1 MHSTL
6 TAKPSD
12 DPHDV
17 VVVAPDAIRVAPSD
31 DEISDLLHQAARQ
44 RSDTQTRAAAS
55 DFAAGAMVPEVDTT
69 SFRAAS
75 VNDVPVP
82 GEHRSMAR
90 RALRGFVAL
99 LLAASFGAAAIAWK
113 GYGDVA
119 IKQIAKL
126 TTQIVVI
133 SSLTSEKP
141 ALAVQPEPAAVPADA
156 ANTVSPQPAPAAQT
170 AAEAIAPAAAAPSA
184 DAAQLLQSMT
194 RDLASVRQ
202 EVEQLK
208 AGIAEL
214 KASQPQVSRDVAK
227 TSEVK
232 ASEPNPRPRIAA
244 APPRPAAAR
253 ARKPMPSYPQPQALA
268 APVPST
274 AAASYVPPTT
284 APYVPRQA
292 EPQPPTTGEVLTDPE
307 LTSVPR
313 PPMPLR

>member
-17 VVVAPDAIRVAPSD
+17 VVVAPDAVGVAPSD
-31 DEISDLLHQAARQ
+31 DELSDLLQQAARH
-44 RSDTQTRAAAS
+44 RADAQTRAAP
-55 DFAAGAMVPEVDTT
+55 DFAAGPMVPQVDTT
-69 SFRAAS
+69 FRATS
-75 VNDVPVP
+75 VDDVPVP

-126 TTQIVVI
+126 TTQIVLI

-141 ALAVQPEPAAVPADA
+141 ALSAQPEPAAAPAA
-156 ANTVSPQPAPAAQT
+156 AATAASPQPAPPAQT
-170 AAEAIAPAAAAPSA
+170 AAETATPAAAAPSA
-184 DAAQLLQSMT
+184 DQAQLQSMAS
-194 RDLASVRQ
+194 DLAGVRQ

-208 AGIAEL
+208 ASLAEL
-214 KASQPQVSRDVAK
+214 KASQQQASRDPARNAEVRA
-227 TSEVK
+227 SEVK
-232 ASEPNPRPRIAA
+232 TSGPVPRPKIST
-244 APPRPAAAR
+244 APSRPAAAR
-253 ARKPMPSYPQPQALA
+253 ARKPMPSYPQPQAA
-268 APVPST
+268 
-274 AAASYVPPTT
+274 
-284 APYVPRQA
+284 APYVPPQA
-292 EPQPPTTGEVLTDPE
+292 AAPYMPRPPEPQPQFAAEPVQADPE
-307 LTSVPR
+307 LSTVPR

>member
-12 DPHDV
+12 DPHDFV
-17 VVVAPDAIRVAPSD
+17 VVPPDAVRVAPSD
-31 DEISDLLHQAARQ
+31 DEISDLLQQAARH
-44 RSDTQTRAAAS
+44 RSDTQTRADAS

-90 RALRGFVAL
+90 RALRGIIAL
-99 LLAASFGAAAIAWK
+99 LLAACFGAAAIAWK

-126 TTQIVVI
+126 TTQIVLI

-141 ALAVQPEPAAVPADA
+141 ALAEQPEPAAVPADA
-156 ANTVSPQPAPAAQT
+156 ANNVSPQPAPAAQT
-170 AAEAIAPAAAAPSA
+170 AAEAAAPAAAAPSA
-184 DAAQLLQSMT
+184 DQAQLLQSMT

-227 TSEVK
+227 ASEVK
-232 ASEPNPRPRIAA
+232 ASEPNLRPRISA
-244 APPRPAAAR
+244 APPRPAAVR

-268 APVPST
+268 APVRST

-307 LTSVPR
+307 LTAVPR

>member
-31 DEISDLLHQAARQ
+31 DEISDLLQQAARH

-75 VNDVPVP
+75 VNDVPAP

-90 RALRGFVAL
+90 RALRGFIAL

-119 IKQIAKL
+119 IRQIAKL
-126 TTQIVVI
+126 TTQIVLV

-170 AAEAIAPAAAAPSA
+170 AAEAAAPAAAAPSA
-184 DAAQLLQSMT
+184 DQAQLLQSMT

-214 KASQPQVSRDVAK
+214 KASQPQVSREVAK
-227 TSEVK
+227 ASEVK
-232 ASEPNPRPRIAA
+232 ASEPNLRPRISA

-253 ARKPMPSYPQPQALA
+253 ARKPMPPYPQPQALA

-274 AAASYVPPTT
+274 AASYVPPTT
-284 APYVPRQA
+284 APYIPRQA
-292 EPQPPTTGEVLTDPE
+292 EQQPPATGETLTDPE
-307 LTSVPR
+307 LTLVPR

>member
-1 MHSTL
+1 MGDWTSQLGHWTSSIGILTTRTESREWAYSGQSKATPCAGEATTVSRVPGSGAPTGPNLSTVPPCFGQTAMKVGGRTSRARESSGRLRRYWTEQGAPMHSTL

-31 DEISDLLHQAARQ
+31 DEISDLLQQAARH

-75 VNDVPVP
+75 VNDVPAP

-90 RALRGFVAL
+90 RALRGIIAL

-119 IKQIAKL
+119 IRQIAKL
-126 TTQIVVI
+126 TTQIVLV

-170 AAEAIAPAAAAPSA
+170 AAEAAAPAA
-184 DAAQLLQSMT
+184 
-194 RDLASVRQ
+194 
-202 EVEQLK
+202 
-208 AGIAEL
+208 
-214 KASQPQVSRDVAK
+214 
-227 TSEVK
+227 
-232 ASEPNPRPRIAA
+232 
-244 APPRPAAAR
+244 
-253 ARKPMPSYPQPQALA
+253 
-268 APVPST
+268 
-274 AAASYVPPTT
+274 
-284 APYVPRQA
+284 
-292 EPQPPTTGEVLTDPE
+292 
-307 LTSVPR
+307 
-313 PPMPLR
+313 

>member
-31 DEISDLLHQAARQ
+31 DEISDLLQQAARH

-69 SFRAAS
+69 SFRAAT
-75 VNDVPVP
+75 VNDVPAP

-90 RALRGFVAL
+90 RALRGFIAL

-141 ALAVQPEPAAVPADA
+141 ALSAQPEPAAVPADA
-156 ANTVSPQPAPAAQT
+156 ANTVSQQSVPAAQT
-170 AAEAIAPAAAAPSA
+170 AAEAAAPAAA
-184 DAAQLLQSMT
+184 DQAQLLQSMT

-232 ASEPNPRPRIAA
+232 ASEVKASEVDPRPRIAA

-253 ARKPMPSYPQPQALA
+253 ARKPMPSSPQALA

-284 APYVPRQA
+284 APYMPRQA
-292 EPQPPTTGEVLTDPE
+292 EPQPPATGEVLTDPE